1 MKFRVFAVAALL
13 AAPALAQTPPPA
25 APAAPPPGSTGVKP
39 DDQTACSNAAT
50 QATGYVPGQ
59 TTVPTMTNP
68 NAGARVGTAAV
79 GAATGA
85 TVGAIQGNNAGT
97 AAASGAA
104 AGAIVGGSQVRRGRR
119 QAAAANKQAE
129 QQLAAK
135 QTAWNNSYVACMNQR
150 GYVAQPAPAN

>member
-1 MKFRVFAVAALL
+1 
-13 AAPALAQTPPPA
+13 
-25 APAAPPPGSTGVKP
+25 
-39 DDQTACSNAAT
+39 
-50 QATGYVPGQ
+50 
-59 TTVPTMTNP
+59 MTNP

-135 QTAWNNSYVACMNQR
+135 QTAWNNSYVACMSQR
-150 GYVAQPAPAN
+150 GYVAQPAPAK

>member
-1 MKFRVFAVAALL
+1 MRQISGRETMKFRVFAVAALL

-39 DDQTACSNAAT
+39 EDQTACSNAAT

-119 QAAAANKQAE
+119 QAAAANKQA
-129 QQLAAK
+129 
-135 QTAWNNSYVACMNQR
+135 
-150 GYVAQPAPAN
+150 